1 MREITRRGLVRLA
14 ALGLCVG
21 FTAPVPAWAE
31 EGEEKSGPP
40 KPAFLSLGEFTV
52 NLKDKDGQFNFVVVS
67 VTLDLAP
74 DQANALRDIQP
85 RLKEAITRRLM
96 LLADRGALAPGETD
110 PTIVKASLSDA
121 LQKVAADGIR
131 EVLITRLLYG

>member
-1 MREITRRGLVRLA
+1 MRLGACTLLA
-14 ALGLCVG
+14 S
-21 FTAPVPAWAE
+21 FTASTPARSE

-40 KPAFLSLGEFTV
+40 KPSFLSLGEFTV

-67 VTLDLAP
+67 VTLDVAP
-74 DQANALRDIQP
+74 DQANGLRDIQP